1 MTATDPKLTQSR
13 LAFCHAYIS
22 NGNMRDAYVQAFKAD
37 GLAPSTISQRA
48 RSLLKDPVIA
58 AYVEQLREEARAR
71 SEITV
76 DTLTAMYL
84 EDRKFARECSNPSAC
99 IQAVT
104 HIAKLHGLY
113 TEKTKLSLDRQ
124 FVDMSKEELQA
135 WIQTKL
141 SSVDMN
147 A

>member
-1 MTATDPKLTQSR
+1 MATDPKLTQSR

-22 NGNMRDAYVQAFKAD
+22 NGNMRDAYAQAFNAE
-37 GLAPSTISQRA
+37 GLAPSTIAQRA
-48 RSLLKDPVIA
+48 RKLLQEPVIA
-58 AYVEQLREEARAR
+58 AYVETLREEARAR

-84 EDRKFARECSNPSAC
+84 EDRTFARECSNPSAC

-113 TEKTKLSLDRQ
+113 TEKSKVTLDRT
-124 FVDMSKEELQA
+124 FVDMSREELEA
-135 WIQTKL
+135 WVRAKL
-141 SSVDMN
+141 GSVDLL
-147 A
+147 